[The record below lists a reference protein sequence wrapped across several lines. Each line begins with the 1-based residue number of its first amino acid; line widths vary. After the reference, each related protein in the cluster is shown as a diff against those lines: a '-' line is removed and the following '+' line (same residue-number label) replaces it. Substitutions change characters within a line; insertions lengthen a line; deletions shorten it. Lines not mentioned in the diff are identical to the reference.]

1 MANLTYH
8 YCEFELMKEYHRL
21 EIKIIRDPSRFHD
34 AAVERNHHRRATRR
48 LRDEYKSSARYH
60 QEHDDPAF
68 PVVNKRGAPL
78 LPSLASLDE
87 PFCQPTTQPF
97 RRGPDYAV
105 VPALIIDKHGLEL
118 PPSLVFRDRP
128 TYEPE
133 TPETLRAAELLRKQ
147 KLQNRKT
154 VKIAEGY
161 RTYIQPTYIDG
172 VPGHTLEI
180 LDDEPHPTRETARA
194 KKSKHLVR
202 RKRSYKPGR
211 YADQDGWY
219 WHQMVDFED
228 STDSTD
234 SSHEE
239 SGSGDE
245 GKDEEEWTDAPLGFL
260 PGLGMFD
267 GQGEKRNGR
276 ALSFGAESM
285 STGAPPVWATM
296 KRRDS
301 PQQQEGSAHSG
312 PVYGEEQA
320 LDLGED
326 SEETDQEDVFYDA
339 QESLASSADPGILP
353 QQQEASAFTHFD
365 PIGGEDF
372 PSDGDEDGDEQ
383 AEQTE
388 QLMET
393 DQCDKLDGGQE
404 SLPSAHTNWS
414 QQQLFPAQF
423 DPFDFDEELEENE
436 EFEETE
442 QPVVFESGQESL
454 PSSALLRFSSVPD
467 YHWTMPESDK

>member
-1 MANLTYH
+1 MLASVCHHTIAWTSVAIGPYPRTDPTTPLCCSGLEFNKLMANLTYH

-202 RKRSYKPGR
+202 RKRSYNP
-211 YADQDGWY
+211 
-219 WHQMVDFED
+219 ED
-228 STDSTD
+228 TPTRM
-234 SSHEE
+234 
-239 SGSGDE
+239 G
-245 GKDEEEWTDAPLGFL
+245 
-260 PGLGMFD
+260 
-267 GQGEKRNGR
+267 
-276 ALSFGAESM
+276 
-285 STGAPPVWATM
+285 
-296 KRRDS
+296 
-301 PQQQEGSAHSG
+301 
-312 PVYGEEQA
+312 
-320 LDLGED
+320 
-326 SEETDQEDVFYDA
+326 
-339 QESLASSADPGILP
+339 GIG
-353 QQQEASAFTHFD
+353 
-365 PIGGEDF
+365 IR
-372 PSDGDEDGDEQ
+372 
-383 AEQTE
+383 
-388 QLMET
+388 
-393 DQCDKLDGGQE
+393 
-404 SLPSAHTNWS
+404 W
-414 QQQLFPAQF
+414 
-423 DPFDFDEELEENE
+423 
-436 EFEETE
+436 
-442 QPVVFESGQESL
+442 
-454 PSSALLRFSSVPD
+454 
-467 YHWTMPESDK
+467 